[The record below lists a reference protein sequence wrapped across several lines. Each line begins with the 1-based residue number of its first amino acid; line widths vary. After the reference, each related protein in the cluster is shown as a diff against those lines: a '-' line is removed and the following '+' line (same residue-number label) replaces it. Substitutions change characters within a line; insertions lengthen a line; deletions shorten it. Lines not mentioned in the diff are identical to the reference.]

1 MRLSR
6 GSLRHRALAATA
18 TLGVAA
24 AAVLVAQAPA
34 SAATGQSAVV
44 SQDCA
49 SGGRIQETVVNATST
64 PTTFTL
70 TWPGAGT
77 WTANVAAHDSGHFFF
92 TKPTGTAYTFTTTTP
107 QGYASTVSGT
117 LDCASALHALVSMEC
132 PRNADGSLPATHR
145 LRLTLDNRTSAARTF
160 TVAWP
165 GRPYGPWTVTVP
177 AMSGD
182 SSLYWTVPN
191 GTPYTFTTTAGDW
204 SRTESGTAT
213 CGLGAG
219 TPGMN
224 AQTVL
229 TTGTPISGVN
239 TLAADGVSYTTTTA
253 TAKSVRIPAL
263 AVTASGTV
271 IATMDARID
280 GGSDLG
286 GGTNNIQ
293 IAMARSTDGGTTF
306 SAPRIIAHPATT
318 TEGYGD
324 PSLLVDRATGRVFCF
339 FTYAPK
345 VGVGYYGSVP
355 GDTSA
360 GSTTNTHVMYV
371 TSDDDGA
378 TWSAPVDLNPSVRN
392 AAWAGMFASSGHGI
406 QLADGRLVQP
416 LVYHDTA
423 GDHAANLYSD
433 DDGATWHA
441 GTSAGTGVNESKAVQ
456 RGTGKVVQNMRNN
469 AGGNRWYATAGDS
482 GASDVASAYGT
493 AWNSGLLDPGCN
505 GDEISYTRPGAVDA
519 QHHPLLSGT
528 AVLSNAATAD
538 NATRQDITV
547 RISHDD
553 GASWPHE
560 ALLRAGS
567 GGYST
572 TAVLPGGGIADLYE
586 IGSTGGIVYTAFTT
600 AWVEGD

>member
-1 MRLSR
+1 V
-6 GSLRHRALAATA
+6 ATA

-24 AAVLVAQAPA
+24 ATVLAGRTPA
-34 SAATGQSAVV
+34 SAAPAQSAVV

-49 SGGRIQETVVNATST
+49 SGGRIQETVVNAGPT

-70 TWPGAGT
+70 TWPGVGA

-92 TKPTGTAYTFTTTTP
+92 TKRSGTAYTFTTTTP
-107 QGYASTVSGT
+107 EGYASTVSGT
-117 LDCASALHALVSMEC
+117 LDCTSALHAEVSLDC
-132 PRNADGSLPATHR
+132 PRDAGGSLPATHR
-145 LRLTLDNRTSAARTF
+145 LRLTLDNRTAAARTF

-165 GRPYGPWTVTVP
+165 GRASSPWTVSVP

-191 GTPYTFTTTAGDW
+191 GTPYTFTTTAGSW
-204 SRTESGTAT
+204 SRTESGEAT

-224 AQTVL
+224 AQTIL
-229 TTGTPISGVN
+229 TTSTPISGVN
-239 TLAADGVSYTTTTA
+239 TLAADGVSYTTATTTA
-253 TAKSVRIPAL
+253 KAVRIPGL
-263 AVTASGTV
+263 AVTAGGTV
-271 IATMDARID
+271 IAVMDARID
-280 GGSDLG
+280 GSADLG

-293 IAMARSTDGGTTF
+293 VAMARSTDGGTTF

-318 TEGYGD
+318 HEGYGD

-360 GSTTNTHVMYV
+360 AGTTNTHVMYI
-371 TSDDDGA
+371 TSDDEGA
-378 TWSAPVDLNPSVRN
+378 SWSAPVDLNPSVRN
-392 AAWAGMFASSGHGI
+392 AAWAGMFTSSGHGI

-416 LVYHDTA
+416 LVYHDAA

-441 GTSAGTGVNESKAVQ
+441 GASASTGVNESKAVQ
-456 RGTGKVVQNMRNN
+456 RGTGKVVQNMRSN
-469 AGGNRWYATAGDS
+469 AGGNRWYATASDTGT
-482 GASDVASAYGT
+482 SDVSSPYGA

-505 GDEISYTRPGAVDA
+505 GDEISYVGPGQVDA
-519 QHHPLLSGT
+519 HHHPLLSGT
-528 AVLSNAATAD
+528 AVLSNAATAN

-560 ALLRAGS
+560 ALLRAGN

-572 TAVLPGGGIADLYE
+572 TAVLPGGAIADLYE
-586 IGSTGGIVYTAFTT
+586 IGDTGGIVFTRFT
-600 AWVEGD
+600 LPWLAP